1 MHGQKRLVYS
11 DQDRRSKDDISS
23 RVSMYAIY
31 HFNPPPYDGP
41 KSEVDVTVPVSRV
54 SLPPVSAPDAT
65 RLRQG
70 RLPSTSVSQTKTVQN
85 DDFCDD
91 FRAAFPHLL
100 RFGEKNRR
108 SHFPPQNV
116 VYMQKGIKIG
126 PVVWPLT
133 LSFSQPE
140 TQPASHGYSCIN
152 R

>member
-41 KSEVDVTVPVSRV
+41 KSEVDAV
-54 SLPPVSAPDAT
+54 SLSLRST
-65 RLRQG
+65 SRSRLSW
-70 RLPSTSVSQTKTVQN
+70 RLPTVSQFVTKTVEN

-133 LSFSQPE
+133 RSFPHFLIS
-140 TQPASHGYSCIN
+140 SFLHRSSCI
-152 R
+152 